1 MTYSGAGGGRGNVVS
16 RGYLRPRLGRCVR
29 ALPAADF
36 ADLDA
41 DLDANV
47 LAAAEAAFELVT
59 FELFDWASALPA
71 AAFDALLAPLDPK
84 VFPAAD
90 AAFAPVR
97 SDAMVLLSRFGD

>member
-1 MTYSGAGGGRGNVVS
+1 
-16 RGYLRPRLGRCVR
+16 L
-29 ALPAADF
+29 D